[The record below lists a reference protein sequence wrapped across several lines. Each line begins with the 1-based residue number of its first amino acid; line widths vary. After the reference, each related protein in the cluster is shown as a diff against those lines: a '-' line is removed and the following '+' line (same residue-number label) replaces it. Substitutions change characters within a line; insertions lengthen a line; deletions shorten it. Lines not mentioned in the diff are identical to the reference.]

1 MCSSDLNA
9 LAALTTGTVALV
21 VVVSRFTEGAYLPA
35 FVIAV
40 LVWLF
45 RSINK
50 HYRSLA
56 QTLRVTPAEATAIS
70 VNHTVVVRN
79 ELLGSHP
86 DVARTLMRAFTEA
99 KARYL
104 AQLVA
109 APAANAEDMF
119 FRRVGEVIG
128 DPLPYGIEPN
138 RRMIQAVIDQ
148 ALEQGILTRPTTVD
162 ALFPIDLPVS

>member
-1 MCSSDLNA
+1 M
-9 LAALTTGTVALV
+9 
-21 VVVSRFTEGAYLPA
+21 
-35 FVIAV
+35 
-40 LVWLF
+40 LF
-45 RSINK
+45 RSVP
-50 HYRSLA
+50 LA
-56 QTLRVTPAEATAIS
+56 PSRTLEELLVAGEIPAAVGVQVDHPDVQPLIPDAKAAGFRAFRDRGLYPI
-70 VNHTVVVRN
+70 NHTVVVRN

-148 ALEQGILTRPTTVD
+148 ALEQGILTRSTSVD
-162 ALFPIDLPVS
+162 ALFPISA